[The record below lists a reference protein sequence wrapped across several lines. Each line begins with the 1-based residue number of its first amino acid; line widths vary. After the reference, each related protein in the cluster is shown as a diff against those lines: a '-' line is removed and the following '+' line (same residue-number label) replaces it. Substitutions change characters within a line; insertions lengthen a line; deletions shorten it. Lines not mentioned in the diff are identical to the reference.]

1 MTHLGSIIVAG
12 AAFAALAGANPA
24 SALDLGKVQNL
35 VGQGWTAT
43 KTTPDLVQFACT
55 SPVCPPSGGL
65 AVALSP
71 APDAARDEM
80 IVDPEKSLA
89 GYKSGFSKTPTA
101 KACEFSNFTSEKA
114 GESGARVEMDG
125 ECPSGLLVMMATMFD
140 KAQPGT
146 ISIVASS
153 MDAAKAKAVRAQAV
167 QALGEALKAAQ

>member
-1 MTHLGSIIVAG
+1 MTHPGLTIVAG
-12 AAFAALAGANPA
+12 AALAALAFASPA
-24 SALDLGKVQNL
+24 AALDLGKVQRL

-71 APDAARDEM
+71 TPDAARDEM
-80 IVDPEKSLA
+80 IGGPEASLA
-89 GYKSGFSKTPTA
+89 GYKKGFAQTPTA
-101 KACEFSNFTSEKA
+101 KACAFSNFTSEKV

-153 MDAAKAKAVRAQAV
+153 MDSEKAKAVRAQAV
-167 QALGEALKAAQ
+167 RALGEALKVAP